1 MKSPV
6 NLKVRVI
13 PNAKKTEFIGFR
25 EDELVLR
32 LSAPAVEG
40 KANKAATGYIARY
53 FGVRRSAVSIVSGE
67 KSRHKIFQIV
77 GLESSDL
84 ERRLS
89 EFRLSSINSP

>member
-1 MKSPV
+1 MKSSV
-6 NLKVRVI
+6 KLKVRII
-13 PNAKKTEFIGFR
+13 PNAKKTEFTGFR

-32 LSAPAVEG
+32 LSAPAIEG
-40 KANKAATGYIARY
+40 KANKAATEYISRY
-53 FGVRRSAVSIVSGE
+53 FGVPRAAVSMVSGE

-89 EFRLSSINSP
+89 EFRLSSTNSP